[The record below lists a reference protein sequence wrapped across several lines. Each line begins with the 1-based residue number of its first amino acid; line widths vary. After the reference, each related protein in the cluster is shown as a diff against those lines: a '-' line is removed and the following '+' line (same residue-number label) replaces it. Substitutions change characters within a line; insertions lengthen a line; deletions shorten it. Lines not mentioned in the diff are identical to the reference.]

1 MNNITVWVAQH
12 SDDVLF
18 FSICCT
24 PTIAAF
30 IMYVMSA
37 WNKSIARRRLVFL
50 LKFLIWL
57 IAYGLSSLSK
67 KMLKFV
73 LR

>member
-1 MNNITVWVAQH
+1 MNNITWLAEH
-12 SDDVLF
+12 SEDILF

-24 PTIAAF
+24 PAVIAF

-57 IAYGLSSLSK
+57 IACGLSSLSK
-67 KMLKFV
+67 KMLKLV

>member
-1 MNNITVWVAQH
+1 MNNIIVWCGAH
-12 SDDVLF
+12 ADDILF
-18 FSICCT
+18 FSTCCI
-24 PTIAAF
+24 PPFVAF
-30 IMYVMSA
+30 VMYIMNA

-50 LKFLIWL
+50 LKFLVWI